1 MKDYLLN
8 LTLAATVVL
17 IALAYYFGHDA
28 ITRLMIS
35 GPTGL
40 IRLVAR

>member
-8 LTLAATVVL
+8 LTLAATVLL

-28 ITRLMIS
+28 LSRLMID
-35 GPTGL
+35 GPTSL
-40 IRLVAR
+40 VRLVAR